1 MREEV
6 DPDQEPPFF
15 YFEATLRIFG
25 VIDDFDAISE
35 TLCLTPTRS
44 HRRGERLGPS
54 RTQEF
59 DMWMY
64 TAPVPR
70 DRPLDVHIQTLWAHI
85 KSHRDYLVGLKA
97 RLSVDVYC
105 SYQTNAVYA
114 GFEVSH
120 KSLEMFIQLEVP
132 FGVSMEV

>member
-1 MREEV
+1 
-6 DPDQEPPFF
+6 
-15 YFEATLRIFG
+15 
-25 VIDDFDAISE
+25 
-35 TLCLTPTRS
+35 
-44 HRRGERLGPS
+44 
-54 RTQEF
+54 
-59 DMWMY
+59 MWMY

-85 KSHRDYLVGLKA
+85 KPNRDYLVGLKA

-105 SYQTNAVYA
+105 SYQTNALYA

-120 KSLEMFIQLEVP
+120 KSLEMFIELEVP